1 MLHDKTPFE
10 LLFHKAPDYTYLKV
24 FGCLCFASTIAH
36 NRNKFS
42 LRARRCIFLG
52 YPSNVKGYKPFD
64 LDTHSIFVSRDVMFH
79 ESVFPYSSS
88 SCGSTS
94 STSLPLPYASSVPI
108 LLDDHILSKLASS
121 ALSHDF
127 IIQLH
132 HSIDDDFLDKV
143 PAEPPEPIADPI
155 PLRRSSRSIK

>member
-1 MLHDKTPFE
+1 
-10 LLFHKAPDYTYLKV
+10 
-24 FGCLCFASTIAH
+24 
-36 NRNKFS
+36 
-42 LRARRCIFLG
+42 
-52 YPSNVKGYKPFD
+52 
-64 LDTHSIFVSRDVMFH
+64 MFH

-88 SCGSTS
+88 SRGSTS
-94 STSLPLPYASSVPI
+94 STSLPLPCAPCAPSVPI

-143 PAEPPEPIADPI
+143 LAEPPEPIANPI